1 MTVPVRRT
9 SQRITRGKAR
19 ARPDVEM
26 DVNEPVRG
34 RKRAA
39 EQAISDDDDGE
50 DEDEDE
56 EEDEKEGEDEGEDDD
71 EGEDEDDDDVS
82 GDPTPRKA
90 KAPPRHP
97 EVSIVVDSPPRTRPK
112 QRIRVNEAG
121 DAVASRPPLDD
132 VSGVSQG
139 VWVRRG
145 DVSVLI

>member
-19 ARPDVEM
+19 AQPDVEM
-26 DVNEPVRG
+26 DVDKPVRG

-39 EQAISDDDDGE
+39 EHAISDDDNS
-50 DEDEDE
+50 EDE
-56 EEDEKEGEDEGEDDD
+56 EEEEDKDEEEEEEEEEEDDI
-71 EGEDEDDDDVS
+71 G

-90 KAPPRHP
+90 KAPPRRP

-121 DAVASRPPLDD
+121 DAVASSPASEEAT
-132 VSGVSQG
+132 VGSQG
-139 VWVRRG
+139 VWVGRS
-145 DVSVLI
+145 DVSVLIYYYMSA